1 MKKLTYEELLALH
14 LSEESLKT
22 AVRHP
27 IAVILSNIRSLYN
40 VGSIFRTADSAMI
53 SELILCGFT
62 PCPPRKEIL
71 KTAGGEM
78 VAPVPIEESIH
89 AASDIFN
96 IPVVIG
102 DDRKYLSALFTLKAE
117 PNGDLTKEVLNTFKE
132 VNPDVKTVIQA
143 MNDPKIKS
151 YIQALVDKI
160 NEKAVSR
167 AQLIRRWTIIP
178 HEFTVDGGE
187 ITPTLKLKRKFI
199 TQKYAKEIEMMYMEG
214 KF

>member
-71 KTAGGEM
+71 KTALGATETVPWRYFESTAAAIIKLKSEGWN
-78 VAPVPIEESIH
+78 VAALELTNKSIDYNLIAAEHFPLAIVAGNEITGVDNEVLQLCDFAIELPMYGIKHSLNVSVAVGI
-89 AASDIFN
+89 AVYN
-96 IPVVIG
+96 
-102 DDRKYLSALFTLKAE
+102 T
-117 PNGDLTKEVLNTFKE
+117 LTKLNLK
-132 VNPDVKTVIQA
+132 K
-143 MNDPKIKS
+143 
-151 YIQALVDKI
+151 Y
-160 NEKAVSR
+160 EKN
-167 AQLIRRWTIIP
+167 
-178 HEFTVDGGE
+178 
-187 ITPTLKLKRKFI
+187 
-199 TQKYAKEIEMMYMEG
+199 
-214 KF
+214 